1 MAGKFDRSSEVTISS
16 GEISCIIVTTNLE
29 LEESTMDTVF
39 DVLKMVTVNHQGIEG
54 AQIVVTDLE
63 GKPNGLL
70 TDLLRD
76 TIGNMRLFIDMS
88 EVDSAEDVLADLNEC
103 TPLPDDV
110 LDEYAK
116 ILRER
121 VMGLNFAPQKRMVEI
136 LVRV

>member
-1 MAGKFDRSSEVTISS
+1 
-16 GEISCIIVTTNLE
+16 
-29 LEESTMDTVF
+29 MDTVF